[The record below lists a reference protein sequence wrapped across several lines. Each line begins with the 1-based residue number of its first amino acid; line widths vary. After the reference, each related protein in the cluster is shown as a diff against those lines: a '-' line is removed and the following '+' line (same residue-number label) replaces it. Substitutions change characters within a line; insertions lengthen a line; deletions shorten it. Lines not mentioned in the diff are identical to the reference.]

1 MEKQDLIAGF
11 DPNEPALNN
20 GLFGLPFDAEQ
31 SDIHV
36 LPAPWEVTVS
46 YGSGTAAGPEEILNA
61 SAQVDLYDAKYPKG
75 WRQGVFMLEED
86 ERWRKT
92 GEGLRELALEYLH
105 ALEIDEVGAEEEK
118 SLDQINDKCTAFH
131 LWVEKRIGQ
140 ILVQGKKAVLLGGDH
155 STSLGAIRAHK
166 AKFGDFGI
174 LQIDAHAD
182 LRPAYEGFTYS
193 HASIMYNVLKE
204 QLATRLTIVGLRD
217 YCHQEA
223 DLIESDP
230 RIHAFTDQEVK
241 AARFEGKNWA
251 DQVAEIIA
259 TLPQKVYL
267 SFDIDGLNPSLCPNT
282 GTPVPGGME
291 LEEAVYLIDA
301 VKASG
306 RTLIGMDLVEV
317 SPGEDEWDANVG
329 ARALYTLSNRLS

>member
-61 SAQVDLYDAKYPKG
+61 SAQVDLYDAKYPTG
-75 WRQGVFMLEED
+75 WQRGVFILEED

-92 GEGLRELALEYLH
+92 GEQMRELALEYLH
-105 ALEIDEVGAEEEK
+105 ALEIDEVGLEEQK
-118 SLDQINDKCTAFH
+118 TLDQINDKCTAYH
-131 LWVEKRIGQ
+131 LWVEKKIGK
-140 ILVQGKKAVLLGGDH
+140 ILEKGKKAILLGGDH

-166 AKFGDFGI
+166 LHFGDFGI

-182 LRPAYEGFTYS
+182 LRVAYEGFEYS

-204 QLATRLTIVGLRD
+204 QLATNLTIVGLRD

-223 DLIESDP
+223 DRIATDS
-230 RIHAFTDQEVK
+230 RIHAFTDQQMK
-241 AARFEGKNWA
+241 SDRFEGKSWA
-251 DQVAEIIA
+251 TQVAEIIE
-259 TLPQKVYL
+259 TLPNQVYL

-291 LEEAVYLIDA
+291 LEEVVYLVDA
-301 VKASG
+301 LKASG

-317 SPGEDEWDANVG
+317 SPGDDEWDANVG
-329 ARALYTLSNRLS
+329 ARALYTLSNRLG